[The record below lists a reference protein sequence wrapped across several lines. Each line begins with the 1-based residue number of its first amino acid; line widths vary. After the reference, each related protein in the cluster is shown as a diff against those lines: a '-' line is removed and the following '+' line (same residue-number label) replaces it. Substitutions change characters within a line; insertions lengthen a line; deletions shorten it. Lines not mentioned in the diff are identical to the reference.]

1 MQQGA
6 GSLFL
11 GSVVYG
17 LGLSI
22 GLALFAVIG
31 FFICLKIF
39 GWWMNREQRKAEKD
53 AEAAALK
60 DLLDNYRKSGK
71 PPTE

>member
-6 GSLFL
+6 GSLFV
-11 GSVVYG
+11 GSVIYG

-31 FFICLKIF
+31 FYICLKIF
-39 GWWMNREQRKAEKD
+39 GWWMGRENRKAEKE
-53 AEAAALK
+53 AEAQALK
-60 DLLDNYRKSGK
+60 DLLSSYRKGPK

>member
-22 GLALFAVIG
+22 GLAVFAVAA
-31 FFICLKIF
+31 FFVCLKIF
-39 GWWMNREQRKAEKD
+39 GWWMGREARKAEKE
-53 AEAAALK
+53 AEAQALK
-60 DLLDNYRKSGK
+60 DLLSNYRKN
-71 PPTE
+71 PPSP

>member
-39 GWWMNREQRKAEKD
+39 GWWMNREQRKAEKQ
-53 AEAAALK
+53 AEADMMKQMMADFAK
-60 DLLDNYRKSGK
+60 RTT
-71 PPTE
+71 P

>member
-11 GSVVYG
+11 GSVIYG

-22 GLALFAVIG
+22 GLALFAIVG
-31 FFICLKIF
+31 FFVCLKIF
-39 GWWMNREQRKAEKD
+39 GWWMNRESRKAEKE

-60 DLLDNYRKSGK
+60 DLLSSYRKN
-71 PPTE
+71 PPTP